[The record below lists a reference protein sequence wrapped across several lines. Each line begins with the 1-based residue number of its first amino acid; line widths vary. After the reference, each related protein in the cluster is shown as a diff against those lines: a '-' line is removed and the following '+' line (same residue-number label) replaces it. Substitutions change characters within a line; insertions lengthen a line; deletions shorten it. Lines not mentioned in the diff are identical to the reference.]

1 MVEAEVSEKV
11 FVGNRLNT
19 TAEDSIIIFFLEIYR
34 HHLSHNKS
42 LIFQVFDI
50 LLLLTMLSVDVP
62 NEIPASGY

>member
-34 HHLSHNKS
+34 HHLSHNK
-42 LIFQVFDI
+42 LVE
-50 LLLLTMLSVDVP
+50 TT
-62 NEIPASGY
+62 